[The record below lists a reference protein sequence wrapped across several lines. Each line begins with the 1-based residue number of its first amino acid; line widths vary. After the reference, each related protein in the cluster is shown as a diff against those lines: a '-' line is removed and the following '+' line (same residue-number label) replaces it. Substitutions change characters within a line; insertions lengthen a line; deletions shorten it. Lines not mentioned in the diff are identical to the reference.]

1 MGMIFG
7 LTKAYNS
14 LHTGLVERHL
24 RRFVYRFDPADNWED
39 FAFDCVAFRDNPAAN
54 LLETGRDMTAD
65 AGEYIDPVAA
75 RKLKE
80 DSYVDDNLSGGSAEE
95 VKRMK
100 GEMLADGKF
109 SGTMQQIL
117 DKGSLKAKVFI
128 STGDTDE
135 DLKKLIGNKAL
146 GYHWNAT
153 TDMMAVTFPIYLTNK
168 RKKPRTQPALSKDT
182 IGLLDFAVSLGDC
195 VLASPMVSLTFWVLP
210 VHSH

>member
-1 MGMIFG
+1 
-7 LTKAYNS
+7 
-14 LHTGLVERHL
+14 
-24 RRFVYRFDPADNWED
+24 
-39 FAFDCVAFRDNPAAN
+39 
-54 LLETGRDMTAD
+54 
-65 AGEYIDPVAA
+65 
-75 RKLKE
+75 
-80 DSYVDDNLSGGSAEE
+80 
-95 VKRMK
+95 MK
-100 GEMLADGKF
+100 GEILADGKF

-182 IGLLDFAVSLGDC
+182 LGLLDSAVFTRRLCLGITNGFLDFMGVACPFSLMFKLLMRQLFETQHRKLEWEDKI
-195 VLASPMVSLTFWVLP
+195 PEELTDVWKELIVEA
-210 VHSH
+210 VKS